1 MDRGQ
6 LPLSLL
12 EVAVGVVLV
21 LGLVATIAL
30 GVPTPDTNQAQ
41 LDTYAED
48 ALTLLANEPPE
59 HAGST
64 RLSEMV
70 ASQDRFER
78 ERGTVDRRIDRILPD
93 NLLYRLETP
102 HGTIGHPMPADVTEG
117 RATATTPHGSVTLRV
132 WYV

>member
-12 EVAVGVVLV
+12 EVAVGVVLI
-21 LGLVATIAL
+21 LSLVATLAL
-30 GVPTPDTNQAQ
+30 GVPTPDTSERQ

-59 HAGST
+59 HAEAT
-64 RLSEMV
+64 RLSEMLT
-70 ASQDRFER
+70 SPTSFDRER
-78 ERGTVDRRIDRILPD
+78 ETLDRRIDRILPD
-93 NLLYRLETP
+93 NLMYRLETAY
-102 HGTIGHPMPADVTEG
+102 GTVGYEMPAAVTEG
-117 RATATTPHGSVTLRV
+117 RATATTAHGSVTLRV

>member
-21 LGLVATIAL
+21 LGVLATLAL
-30 GVPTPDTNQAQ
+30 GVPEPDTSETQ
-41 LDTYAED
+41 LDLYAED

-59 HAGST
+59 HAGGT
-64 RLSEMV
+64 RLSELL
-70 ASQDRFER
+70 ASQDRFDR
-78 ERGTVDRRIDRILPD
+78 ERGTLDRRIDRILPD

-102 HGTIGHPMPADVTEG
+102 HGTVGYAMPADVTEG
-117 RATATTPHGSVTLRV
+117 RATATTSHGAVRLRV

>member
-30 GVPTPDTNQAQ
+30 GVPTPETNEAQ

-59 HAGST
+59 HAGAT
-64 RLSEMV
+64 RLSEML
-70 ASQDRFER
+70 ASQERFDR
-78 ERGTVDRRIDRILPD
+78 ERATVDRRLDRILPD

-102 HGTIGHPMPADVTEG
+102 HGTVGYQLPADVTTG
-117 RATATTPHGSVTLRV
+117 RTTATTPHGSVTLRV

>member
-21 LGLVATIAL
+21 LSLVATLAL
-30 GVPTPDTNQAQ
+30 GVPGPDTREPQ
-41 LDTYAED
+41 LERYADD

-59 HAGST
+59 HAGAT
-64 RLSEMV
+64 RLTEML
-70 ASQDRFER
+70 ASSRSLDR
-78 ERGTVDRRIDRILPD
+78 ERATLDRRLDRIVPD
-93 NLLYRLETP
+93 NLMYRLETP
-102 HGTIGHPMPADVTEG
+102 HGAVGYQVPGDVAEG
-117 RATATTPHGSVTLRV
+117 RATVTTANGPVTLRV

>member
-21 LGLVATIAL
+21 LSLVATLAL
-30 GVPTPDTNQAQ
+30 GVPAPETSESQ
-41 LDTYAED
+41 LDVYAED
-48 ALTLLANEPPE
+48 AVTLLANEPPE
-59 HAGST
+59 HASST
-64 RLSEMV
+64 RLSEMLV
-70 ASQDRFER
+70 SPERFER
-78 ERGTVDRRIDRILPD
+78 ERTTLDRRIDRILPD

-102 HGTIGHPMPADVTEG
+102 HGTIGYEMPADVTAG
-117 RATATTPHGSVTLRV
+117 RATATTPHGSITLRV

>member
-21 LGLVATIAL
+21 LSLVATLAL
-30 GVPTPDTNQAQ
+30 GVPAPDTREPQ
-41 LDTYAED
+41 LDAYAED
-48 ALTLLANEPPE
+48 AVTLLANEPPE

-64 RLSEMV
+64 RLSEMLR
-70 ASQDRFER
+70 SSDRFDR
-78 ERGTVDRRIDRILPD
+78 ERDTLDRRLDRIIPD
-93 NLLYRLETP
+93 NLLYRLETS
-102 HGTIGHPMPADVTEG
+102 HGVVGYPMPADVSEG
-117 RATATTPHGSVTLRV
+117 RATVTTAHGPVTLRV

>member
-21 LGLVATIAL
+21 LSLVATLAL
-30 GVPTPDTNQAQ
+30 GVPAPDTREPQ
-41 LDTYAED
+41 LDAYADD

-59 HAGST
+59 HEGAT
-64 RLSEMV
+64 RLSEML
-70 ASQDRFER
+70 ASPGSFAR
-78 ERGTVDRRIDRILPD
+78 ERATLDRRLDRILPD
-93 NLLYRLETP
+93 NLMYRLQTP
-102 HGTIGHPMPADVTEG
+102 HGPIGYGMPADVTEG
-117 RATATTPHGSVTLRV
+117 RATVTTAHGPVTLRV